1 MLHLSE
7 STTKGEREM
16 AAKVE
21 TLRTSTFSGWRQ
33 RGLVTKIA
41 AAAKRWAQRG
51 QLGSSDELRAYTG
64 AR

>member
-1 MLHLSE
+1 
-7 STTKGEREM
+7 M

-21 TLRTSTFSGWRQ
+21 TLRISTHFGLRQ
-33 RGLVTKIA
+33 RGYVTRIA

-51 QLGSSDELRAYTG
+51 QLGSSDEMRAFTG

>member
-1 MLHLSE
+1 
-7 STTKGEREM
+7 M

-21 TLRTSTFSGWRQ
+21 TLRISTFSGWRQ
-33 RGLVTKIA
+33 RGFVTKIA

-51 QLGSSDELRAYTG
+51 QLGSSTDEMRAYTG